1 VTITHIG
8 TGAQVAGIT
17 TTLTPTYPAAY
28 TAIADDCCII
38 AMAGRHGGAGDPATP
53 TNWTRLG
60 FFEATTITENPACV
74 FFGRILTAGMAL
86 PAFNIST
93 WDTAGRGASVQ
104 SLILRGT
111 DLSSPFSNA
120 LDGAAVGQAVAD
132 SDGFGTKTPNA
143 YTTASNDSWIL
154 QMACS
159 VWTNALVLSNANG
172 WTSRM
177 SGANYDTATGGVH
190 AMGLATIEKATAG
203 AQTSPEWQQ
212 SVDAWNDWCFLTIAI
227 KAAGGGG
234 GIPTTTGARWGAK
247 G

>member
-1 VTITHIG
+1 MAITHIG

-17 TTLTPTYPAAY
+17 TTLTPTYPAGY
-28 TAIADDCCII
+28 TAIADDCCLV

-53 TNWTRLG
+53 SNWSRLG
-60 FFEATTITENPACV
+60 IIEATINGDNPACIL
-74 FFGRILTAGMAL
+74 FGRILTASMSL

-104 SLILRGT
+104 TLILRGT
-111 DLSSPFSNA
+111 DLSNPFSDA
-120 LDGAAVGQAVAD
+120 LDGTPVTQEVAD
-132 SDGFGTKTPNA
+132 DDGFGTKTPNG
-143 YTTASNDSWIL
+143 YTTSVDGSWIV

-159 VWTNALVLSNANG
+159 SFTNALVLSSANG

-177 SGANYDTATGGVH
+177 SGAAYDTTEGGDH

-203 AQTSPEWQQ
+203 AQGSPEWNQ
-212 SVDAWNDWCFLTIAI
+212 SVDAWNNWCFLTIAI